1 MSNKTISMGELSA
14 AIQAELEDYGE
25 VVAKGFR
32 KNVKKVTA
40 DTVKQLKQASPRD
53 SGEYAS
59 GWVSEEQSPSSS
71 VIYNKKKGSL
81 SHLLE
86 NGHAIATGGRVE
98 AVPHIGRVERDAV
111 AALEASTQELIKG

>member
-1 MSNKTISMGELSA
+1 MSNKIISMGELSA

-25 VVAKGFR
+25 AIAEGFR

-40 DTVKQLKQASPRD
+40 DTVKQLKQTSPRD

-81 SHLLE
+81 SHILE

-98 AVPHIGRVERDAV
+98 AVPHISRAEREAI
-111 AALEASTQELIKG
+111 AELESLTEELIKG

>member
-1 MSNKTISMGELSA
+1 MSNKTISMSELSA

-40 DTVKQLKQASPRD
+40 DTVKQLKQTSPRD

-59 GWVSEEQSPSSS
+59 GWVSEDQSPNSS

-98 AVPHIGRVERDAV
+98 AVPHIGRAERDAV
-111 AALEASTQELIKG
+111 AALEALTEELIKG

>member
-1 MSNKTISMGELSA
+1 MGNKIISMDKLSA

-25 VVAKGFR
+25 AIAEGFR

-40 DTVKQLKQASPRD
+40 DTVKRLKRTSPRD

-71 VIYNKKKGSL
+71 IVYNKKKGQIS
-81 SHLLE
+81 SLLE

-98 AVPHIGRVERDAV
+98 AIPHIGRAEREAI
-111 AALEASTQELIKG
+111 AELESLTQELIEG

>member
-1 MSNKTISMGELSA
+1 MSNKIISMGELSA

-25 VVAKGFR
+25 AIAEDFR

-40 DTVKQLKQASPRD
+40 DTVKRLERTSPRD

-59 GWVSEEQSPSSS
+59 GWVSEEQSPSSCI
-71 VIYNKKKGSL
+71 VYNKKKGQISY
-81 SHLLE
+81 LLE

-98 AVPHIGRVERDAV
+98 AIPHIGRAEREAI
-111 AALEASTQELIKG
+111 AELESLTQELIKG